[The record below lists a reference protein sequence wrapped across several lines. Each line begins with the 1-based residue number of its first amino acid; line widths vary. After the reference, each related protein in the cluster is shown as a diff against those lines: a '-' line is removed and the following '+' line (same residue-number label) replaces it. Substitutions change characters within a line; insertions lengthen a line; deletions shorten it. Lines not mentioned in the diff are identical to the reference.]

1 MIIYYIPDNPF
12 GAPLPSENM
21 EKVSFLYIHT
31 IYGCI
36 SCASIQIR
44 YIRQTCVYSA
54 STIVFIWFLTT
65 LCHCARLILFH
76 LIYECCQISQLSLDE
91 VVADNDFE
99 QLDAPPVISEDV
111 TPDAA
116 PLDLASEFPEDPLAD
131 NSPMSQ
137 TANNDDNLTF
147 GQTSDAFSLPTP
159 DVR

>member
-1 MIIYYIPDNPF
+1 M
-12 GAPLPSENM
+12 
-21 EKVSFLYIHT
+21 
-31 IYGCI
+31 
-36 SCASIQIR
+36 
-44 YIRQTCVYSA
+44 
-54 STIVFIWFLTT
+54 
-65 LCHCARLILFH
+65 
-76 LIYECCQISQLSLDE
+76 IYECCQISQLSLDE